1 MKRALVASFG
11 FVPLG
16 VASAADIHSRG
27 VMPAKALAFITPIY
41 NWTAPYI
48 GISGSG
54 GWGNS
59 DFSEP
64 LSSGNFNTTGGLI
77 GGTLGYNY

>member
-1 MKRALVASFG
+1 
-11 FVPLG
+11 
-16 VASAADIHSRG
+16 
-27 VMPAKALAFITPIY
+27 MPAKAPAFITPIY

-48 GISGSG
+48 GISGNSG
-54 GWGNS
+54 WRNL